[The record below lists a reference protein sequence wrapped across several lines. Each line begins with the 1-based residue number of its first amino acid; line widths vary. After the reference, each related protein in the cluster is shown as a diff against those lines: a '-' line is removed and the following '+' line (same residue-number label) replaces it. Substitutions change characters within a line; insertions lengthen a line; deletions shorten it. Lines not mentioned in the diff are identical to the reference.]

1 MFDIEYKGGNGIIL
15 TSKGASIVV
24 DPRLSL
30 IGLKDLKTKDAIE
43 LVTEGRFRVDDSG
56 ARITIDSPGE
66 YEVGDFTI
74 RGIAA
79 TRHVDT
85 SDQEKLS
92 TIYQIECGDVRVA
105 IIGNIGPKLTDEQM
119 EGIGVVDVL
128 LLPVGGGGYTLDAT
142 SASSLVRNIEPKVV
156 IPIHYAEAGISYEV
170 PQDTLDVFIKELG
183 APVEQLP
190 KLKIKSASSL
200 PQTLT
205 VMELSRS

>member
-1 MFDIEYKGGNGIIL
+1 
-15 TSKGASIVV
+15 
-24 DPRLSL
+24 
-30 IGLKDLKTKDAIE
+30 
-43 LVTEGRFRVDDSG
+43 
-56 ARITIDSPGE
+56 
-66 YEVGDFTI
+66 
-74 RGIAA
+74 
-79 TRHVDT
+79 
-85 SDQEKLS
+85 
-92 TIYQIECGDVRVA
+92 
-105 IIGNIGPKLTDEQM
+105 M

-156 IPIHYAEAGISYEV
+156 IPVHYAEAGISYEV

>member
-156 IPIHYAEAGISYEV
+156 IPVHYAETGISYEV

>member
-1 MFDIEYKGGNGIIL
+1 
-15 TSKGASIVV
+15 
-24 DPRLSL
+24 
-30 IGLKDLKTKDAIE
+30 
-43 LVTEGRFRVDDSG
+43 VTEGRFRVDDSG

-183 APVEQLP
+183 APVERLP